1 MKILFFL
8 ILLLAG
14 VTRLSAQTS
23 TEYIILNHR
32 GYPSKVGFPV
42 VGKIKF
48 KWHKDGLVHHE
59 TIVALSDTSFS
70 FIENGTEL
78 KTTVLFNEVAR
89 IYYPKRHIPVLSSS
103 GEFLGASAMFTL
115 IDILNQATTSRPVK
129 ANPSFLAITALL
141 IPIHLLSYH
150 LNHPSYRVSPNH
162 FIKLIKVNKTMKSI

>member
-42 VGKIKF
+42 GGKIKF

-103 GEFLGASAMFTL
+103 DKFLGGAAMFTL
-115 IDILNQATTSRPVK
+115 IDVLNQATTSRPVHV
-129 ANPSFLAITALL
+129 NSSFLAITALL
-141 IPIHLLSYH
+141 IPVHLLSYR
-150 LNHPSYRVSPNH
+150 LNHPSYRVGPNH